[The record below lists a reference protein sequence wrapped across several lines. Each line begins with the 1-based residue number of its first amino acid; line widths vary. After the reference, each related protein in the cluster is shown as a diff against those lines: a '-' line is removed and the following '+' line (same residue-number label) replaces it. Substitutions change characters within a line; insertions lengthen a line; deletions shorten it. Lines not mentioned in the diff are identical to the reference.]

1 MPCAGGVV
9 RAVEGVM
16 EEVSGKEEKEG
27 VQQGGRGG
35 GMEGRWGYLA
45 IASEGRWSSEP
56 MTAAG
61 PRR

>member
-1 MPCAGGVV
+1 M